1 MKTFVEYV
9 QNSLEENIGLIN
21 LSVNRYKKNM
31 KFKNTKNYLS
41 YCFKQAIEYAHLQ
54 NHSTITTMPLI
65 QFYSILNLVKTFAI
79 IKQND
84 RNITLTNI
92 EKQFNSHGA
101 SSKNRDDVKI
111 NAKGTFKEFKKCF
124 DRERNNDEEKEYS
137 LKILYKRLP
146 DLHEYL
152 PLVFKSENTDYHKV
166 YYCQDYMYMTG
177 DMNSAYFF
185 DWLVMKQDLYAAN
198 LEKTKKLEIKGQL
211 SNEMVI
217 VSKINQKESL
227 SEFIQFD
234 CENNLYIDSNQNE
247 INELLAIYL
256 IFLKYS
262 SLVRYKPKVW
272 NEKINSD
279 ELLIIEKI
287 LHLIF
292 KRFWALIAKE
302 LQKRESI
309 LI

>member
-1 MKTFVEYV
+1 MKPFVEFV

-21 LSVNRYKKNM
+21 LSVNQYKKSM
-31 KFKNTKNYLS
+31 KYKNAKNYLS

-54 NHSTITTMPLI
+54 NHSTITTMPLV
-65 QFYSILNLVKTFAI
+65 QFYSILNLVKAFAI

-84 RNITLTNI
+84 RDITLTNI
-92 EKQFNSHGA
+92 EKQFSSHGA
-101 SSKNRDDVKI
+101 SSKNREDIEI
-111 NAKGTFKEFKKCF
+111 NSKGVFIEFKKCF
-124 DRERNNDEEKEYS
+124 GIESNNIENKFYS
-137 LKILYKRLP
+137 LKNLYKRLP
-146 DLHEYL
+146 DLYEYL

-292 KRFWALIAKE
+292 
-302 LQKRESI
+302 
-309 LI
+309 